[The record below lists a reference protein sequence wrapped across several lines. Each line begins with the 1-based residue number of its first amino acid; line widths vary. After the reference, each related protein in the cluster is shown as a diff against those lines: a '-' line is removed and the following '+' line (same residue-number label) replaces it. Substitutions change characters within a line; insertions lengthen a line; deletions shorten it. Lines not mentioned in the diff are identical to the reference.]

1 MRHLA
6 AVALA
11 LTVAPIAAAAQG
23 VEVLGEVRVHG
34 NHTTPDADIL
44 SLAGLQVGAPVTDAV
59 LREAAERLRRSGRF
73 DDVDVRKR
81 YRSIDDPNDI
91 LVVILV
97 NEVTGITATDLTP
110 GPMKKMRSLGMWFP
124 VLDYA
129 DGYGFTY
136 GARISFVDTFGKR
149 SRISVPLTWGG
160 DRRAAFEVERTFDS
174 GPLTLVSGAVSTY
187 RRENPHF
194 DIPDV
199 RFETSGRI
207 ERRFTP
213 WLRLGASA
221 RAARVDFAGVEEWHQ
236 AGGADVTFDTRIDP
250 SFPRNAIH
258 ATVGW
263 ERLAFEGGSA
273 GRWSG
278 DIRGYASV
286 FRSNVL
292 ALRAQFD
299 RASAPLPPSEQPFIG
314 GADSVRGY
322 RTGYRAGD
330 STAAVSAELR
340 VPLSSPLNFG
350 RFGAKGFIDAG
361 TTWLSSER
369 LRNQQFDH
377 GIGGGIYMGVAAFM
391 LNVDVAWAESG
402 SARWHV
408 GLGVTF

>member
-1 MRHLA
+1 MRA
-6 AVALA
+6 ATALLILLCA
-11 LTVAPIAAAAQG
+11 TSVAAQSEERI
-23 VEVLGEVRVHG
+23 VEIRVHG
-34 NHTTPDADIL
+34 NHTTPEADV
-44 SLAGLQVGAPVTDAV
+44 LAVSGLAVGDEASETR
-59 LREAAERLRRSGRF
+59 LKAAEQQLLSSRRFEGAEVRRRFLSIEDPTKILVMIVVDEREGVAAGTPMPGLMRRLRLS
-73 DDVDVRKR
+73 
-81 YRSIDDPNDI
+81 
-91 LVVILV
+91 
-97 NEVTGITATDLTP
+97 
-110 GPMKKMRSLGMWFP
+110 SLWMP
-124 VLDYA
+124 ILDYT
-129 DGYGFTY
+129 DGYGFTW
-136 GARISFVDTFGKR
+136 GARISFVDPLGPRT
-149 SRISVPLTWGG
+149 RISVPLTWGG